1 MRKTPTL
8 AATLLLAL
16 VLAGCGNIGGGETI
30 VQGNDNLMVLD
41 EAIDRVAAAL
51 AGFEATPDVT
61 DADLQ
66 AVYGKIRERALDG
79 DLDSSLVL
87 LKVAAIQRTPPSD

>member
-1 MRKTPTL
+1 MTPIP

-16 VLAGCGNIGGGETI
+16 LLTGCGNIGGGETI

-66 AVYGKIRERALDG
+66 AIYAKIHEKALEG
-79 DLDSSLVL
+79 DLDAVLVL
-87 LKVAAIQRTPPSD
+87 LKVAAIQRAPPEAE